1 MIPTQRFQRIQ
12 SWISNQKN
20 LSLWVAAGFTV
31 TLWASAFAGIR
42 LGLRSF
48 TPENVALLRYL
59 VASFVLAIYALVTKM
74 PMPAWKDI
82 PVLTLT
88 GFLGFTFYNLVLNAG
103 EQLVPAGTAS
113 LMVASAPIFVAL
125 LALVFFHERLR
136 WAAWLG
142 ILLSF
147 VGITLISFGA
157 SGGLQ
162 LSANAL
168 LVLAAAI
175 AQALYTVIQKPL
187 LKKYTPIQFTTYAI
201 WVGTLF
207 LLVFIPGLAAQVQ
220 KSSWD
225 SLLAVVYMGIF
236 PGAIGYACW
245 SFVLSRLPAAK
256 AGSFLYLIPVLAMLI
271 AWFWLGEVPALAAL
285 LGGILIISGVLIVN
299 LKK

>member
-59 VASFVLAIYALVTKM
+59 VASFVQAIYALVTKM

>member
-245 SFVLSRLPAAK
+245 SFVLSRLPAK